1 MSGRDWR
8 LFGRVHTSLY
18 KTLGGRFVGSVGLG
32 RTVLLLSTTG
42 RRSGVERTTPLVY
55 MPYGEALIVYPSN
68 GGKEAQPAWWLN
80 LQSDPLARVQIGK
93 EERQVRARQATETE
107 YDAIW
112 PAARRYNPHWRDYA
126 RTVRRPIPLVILEWV
141 DIEGRMAGGQALVDS
156 RG

>member
-42 RRSGVERTTPLVY
+42 RRSGVVRTTPLVY